1 MIDESLLEFCE
12 TERQK
17 EILLA
22 RINSSNNKEAAAK
35 VGIGVRNLQFALSRI
50 RKNAAKQGYS
60 PDHDMHHTVPEGFV
74 AKGVSTLYDDEGNV
88 KVQWVKSNLQQQDQ
102 LEQIKNALDEFLE
115 HQKNKSPFIAKPK
128 KKVKKGNELAVVN
141 IGDAHFGMYAHEDIS
156 GENYNL
162 EIAAKRHKNVFMRLM
177 NNAPECETIIINQLG
192 DFFHSD
198 NYESTTT
205 KGTRVDTD
213 GRLEQVFLVGLEVLS
228 FITEE
233 ALKRYKNVIV
243 RHVKGNHDSVL
254 SMAIKA
260 HQEAYFRNNKR
271 LTIEMTPS
279 PTWVYQHGNTAFLVS
294 HGHAPKPNKLAEYFA
309 AKYPEIWGSTKHR
322 YCYHGHIHS
331 KNATIETYGGCIT
344 ESFAGLPSADTWH
357 NETGYVS
364 GQSMCLI
371 VLDKE
376 KGEVR
381 RSTERL

>member
-1 MIDESLLEFCE
+1 MIDESLLDFCI

-17 EILLA
+17 QYVRAKIEYA
-22 RINSSNNKEAAAK
+22 TNVEAAESL
-35 VGIGVRNLQFALSRI
+35 GITRRSLQKSLQQI
-50 RKNAAKQGYS
+50 KLNAARRGWS
-60 PDHDMHHTVPEGFV
+60 PKNDMHHPVPEGFV

-88 KVQWVKSNLQQQDQ
+88 KVQWVKSNIQQQDQ
-102 LEQIKNALDEFLE
+102 LEQIRNALDEFLE

-128 KKVKKGNELAVVN
+128 KKVKANELAVVN

-162 EIAAKRHKNVFMRLM
+162 EIAAKRHKDVFMRLM

-271 LTIEMTPS
+271 VTIQMTPS

-294 HGHAPKPNKLAEYFA
+294 HGHAPKPAKLAEYFA
-309 AKYPEIWGSTKHR
+309 AKYPEIWGNTKHR

-357 NETGYVS
+357 NESGYVS